1 IALLLSAQ
9 NITIPPV
16 PVPNN
21 PNVPIT
27 ATGNSPAISIAADE
41 SGDLLRITPN
51 NLITDDKSSDSNV
64 VPGATP
70 EITNTSIND
79 PNSINNLSHGSGIS
93 KGSSHAGK
101 NVYIKCDCGGVY
113 SGKLKNLVK
122 HDSSTRKCE
131 CPFELRG
138 STSTAKNATDR
149 HWYLA
154 VLHAHH
160 NHPASHCPLAHPSHW
175 KLTKEQNEEVSRLTK
190 SKVKAS
196 QIWLN
201 RWK

>member
-1 IALLLSAQ
+1 MLDSPPSVTIPPDILQQIALLLSAQ

-79 PNSINNLSHGSGIS
+79 PNSINNLVSIKGLFADNDHSQDLQADPKLDDHGEWRASGN
-93 KGSSHAGK
+93 GEQC
-101 NVYIKCDCGGVY
+101 YEFPY
-113 SGKLKNLVK
+113 S
-122 HDSSTRKCE
+122 R
-131 CPFELRG
+131 F
-138 STSTAKNATDR
+138 
-149 HWYLA
+149 
-154 VLHAHH
+154 
-160 NHPASHCPLAHPSHW
+160 
-175 KLTKEQNEEVSRLTK
+175 
-190 SKVKAS
+190 
-196 QIWLN
+196 
-201 RWK
+201 

>member
-1 IALLLSAQ
+1 MLDSPPSVTIPPDILQQIALLLSAQ

-79 PNSINNLSHGSGIS
+79 PNSINNL
-93 KGSSHAGK
+93 
-101 NVYIKCDCGGVY
+101 
-113 SGKLKNLVK
+113 NLVK

>member
-1 IALLLSAQ
+1 MLDSPPSVTIPPNILQQIALLLSAQ

-79 PNSINNLSHGSGIS
+79 PNSINNLVSIKGLFADNDHSQDLQADPKLDDHGEWRAS
-93 KGSSHAGK
+93 
-101 NVYIKCDCGGVY
+101 
-113 SGKLKNLVK
+113 
-122 HDSSTRKCE
+122 
-131 CPFELRG
+131 
-138 STSTAKNATDR
+138 
-149 HWYLA
+149 
-154 VLHAHH
+154 VL
-160 NHPASHCPLAHPSHW
+160 
-175 KLTKEQNEEVSRLTK
+175 
-190 SKVKAS
+190 
-196 QIWLN
+196 
-201 RWK
+201 